1 MDAKVNN
8 SAVWVFRG
16 LVLAAAVLM
25 LVSWL
30 LPWWTVDI
38 ESFGKDM
45 VQIRPWGLAL
55 NVRMGDFKVL
65 MKGADM
71 PVWFAPFMW
80 TYFGACMLAL
90 LVGAFIG
97 RKEVGIGR
105 FKIDLDQLL
114 IGGTGLSYFVVGI
127 VTAIYGSMRSK
138 QIMGIP
144 LLGRSF
150 IDLGDPLVTFVESR
164 FMLGYYLIFVTAL
177 LLIALAFFRDKI
189 YERFD

>member
-1 MDAKVNN
+1 
-8 SAVWVFRG
+8 
-16 LVLAAAVLM
+16 
-25 LVSWL
+25 
-30 LPWWTVDI
+30 
-38 ESFGKDM
+38 
-45 VQIRPWGLAL
+45 
-55 NVRMGDFKVL
+55 
-65 MKGADM
+65 
-71 PVWFAPFMW
+71 
-80 TYFGACMLAL
+80 MLAL